1 MEKPVQQ
8 PAAGEPKQET
18 PTGHMIPVPSR
29 DQVLGFFKKAAK
41 PKKG

>member
-8 PAAGEPKQET
+8 PASEPKQET
-18 PTGHMIPVPSR
+18 PTGHTIPVPSR
-29 DQVLGFFKKAAK
+29 DSVLSFFKKVAK